1 MPGCSKDK
9 DHEQKWNMSTS
20 MLQAYLAMRG
30 PGVDLE
36 DPLFNWIRMQDEANL
51 EDGDSGYVCLY
62 VVCCS
67 AD

>member
-1 MPGCSKDK
+1 
-9 DHEQKWNMSTS
+9 MSTS

-36 DPLFNWIRMQDEANL
+36 DPLFDWIRTQDETNL
-51 EDGDSGYVCLY
+51 EDGDPGYVCLY
-62 VVCCS
+62 VTCRS